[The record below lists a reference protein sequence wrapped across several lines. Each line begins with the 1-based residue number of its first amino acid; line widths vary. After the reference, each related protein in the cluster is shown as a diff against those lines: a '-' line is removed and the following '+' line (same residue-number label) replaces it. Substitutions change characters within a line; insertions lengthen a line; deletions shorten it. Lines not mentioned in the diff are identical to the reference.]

1 MTKTEISNLKSLIS
15 TFCRNEINN
24 NRCDEGEC
32 AYCPVN
38 SAYEKLQDS
47 ESFVEEE

>member
-1 MTKTEISNLKSLIS
+1 MTKTEIANLKSLIS

-32 AYCPVN
+32 EFCPMN
-38 SAYEKLQDS
+38 AAYEKIQES
-47 ESFVEEE
+47 ESSDEEE